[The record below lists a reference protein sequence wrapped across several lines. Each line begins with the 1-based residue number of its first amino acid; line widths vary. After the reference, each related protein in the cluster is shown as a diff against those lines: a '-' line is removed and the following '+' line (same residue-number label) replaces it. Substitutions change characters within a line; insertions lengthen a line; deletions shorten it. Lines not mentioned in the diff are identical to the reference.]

1 MAFSIFTKPAG
12 LAGQLPAGPGTIPQ
26 TAPPVLNVLQPIV
39 TDTRRPCWVHGKK
52 ALFHQWCSSARPVLP
67 RGVEPDEKTPHYQ
80 LSLTHAIV
88 EHEDGTVER
97 VWPQD
102 VKFADGGGFEEYA
115 WQPMTE
121 GDADG
126 DNQS

>member
-1 MAFSIFTKPAG
+1 MAFFNRTKPAG
-12 LAGQLPAGPGTIPQ
+12 LAEQLGANPGTIPQ
-26 TAPPVLNVLQPIV
+26 TAPPVLVMRAAES
-39 TDTRRPCWVHGKK
+39 DARRPCWVHGKK
-52 ALFHQWCSSARPVLP
+52 AFFHRWASSARPILP
-67 RGVEPDEKTPHYQ
+67 RGVEPDENAQHYQ

-88 EHEDGTVER
+88 EYEDGSVER

-115 WQPMTE
+115 WLPMTE